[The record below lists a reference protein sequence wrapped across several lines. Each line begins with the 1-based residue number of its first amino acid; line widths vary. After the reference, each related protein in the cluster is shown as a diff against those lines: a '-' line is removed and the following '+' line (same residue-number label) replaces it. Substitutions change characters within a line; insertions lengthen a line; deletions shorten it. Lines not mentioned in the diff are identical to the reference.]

1 VVVVA
6 VRILIR
12 SRRISSV
19 CCAHLVRSWVLVLV
33 LGMGGR
39 ERSGLACTV
48 VVVVRGSSCMFGR
61 RSRVAS
67 HGHAA
72 RRDCAAHRRSSTS
85 IGRVVTRRTSA
96 SVVMVH
102 AAGMASSPSLLH
114 WHRLLAVHHHRLLV
128 MSVRT
133 VPRIAATAVRHG
145 IGRRR
150 MTLVRRMI
158 ANGLLVLLLV
168 LLRVRMPVH
177 HRHAVVVLRR
187 GRAFVRRPR
196 LLQRRL
202 HRGIVKLA
210 VHPAGRGSTATAR
223 GRSRMVV
230 ALHRQLLSKGSDPP
244 RRAKHPTANVVIAVD
259 A

>member
-1 VVVVA
+1 VVVVVVVT

-12 SRRISSV
+12 SRRIASV

-72 RRDCAAHRRSSTS
+72 RRDCAANRRSSTS
-85 IGRVVTRRTSA
+85 FGRVVTRRTSA

-102 AAGMASSPSLLH
+102 AAGMASSSSSLLH

-128 MSVRT
+128 MSVHT
-133 VPRIAATAVRHG
+133 VHRIAATAVRHG

-158 ANGLLVLLLV
+158 THGLLVLLLV
-168 LLRVRMPVH
+168 MLRVRMPVH

-187 GRAFVRRPR
+187 GRAFV
-196 LLQRRL
+196 
-202 HRGIVKLA
+202 
-210 VHPAGRGSTATAR
+210 
-223 GRSRMVV
+223 
-230 ALHRQLLSKGSDPP
+230 
-244 RRAKHPTANVVIAVD
+244 
-259 A
+259 